1 MNVKK
6 DQKEL
11 DRMVRLSGG
20 RAVPVIL
27 DAGKV
32 TVGFGGT

>member
-1 MNVKK
+1 VNVKN

-20 RAVPVIL
+20 REVPVIL
-27 DAGKV
+27 ESGKV
-32 TVGFGGT
+32 SVGFGGT

>member
-1 MNVKK
+1 VNVKK

-20 RAVPVIL
+20 REVPVIL
-27 DAGKV
+27 EGGKV
-32 TVGFGGT
+32 SVGFGGT

>member
-1 MNVKK
+1 VNVKN

-11 DRMVRLSGG
+11 DRMVRISGG
-20 RAVPVIL
+20 RQVPVIL
-27 DAGKV
+27 DGGKI